1 VSGVSGGRCVR
12 IRLFERDFT
21 GGNRGSRGERGRKA
35 GRQGFKQKVAKGR
48 KGRRQGGRKS
58 GLNPPSLFE
67 LWLGTQKIA
76 KVAKED
82 AGERDESC
90 SGEECFI

>member
-1 VSGVSGGRCVR
+1 VSAAGGVSGSDYLKGILQEGTEEAEGR
-12 IRLFERDFT
+12 
-21 GGNRGSRGERGRKA
+21 GGE
-35 GRQGFKQKVAKGR
+35 
-48 KGRRQGGRKS
+48 RQGGRKS